1 MSNDDH
7 WSDVIEQVLNALDD
21 AGVADH
27 GTRDALTEGVRAAL
41 DAMSTGEGID
51 VQIIGHERTA
61 HGSEHPEVE
70 VVPGGRASSDPPT
83 SGERPSLRIAEPDED
98 HVSDAA
104 PPSVTRVRVHRRDR
118 ATPSAADLAHGG
130 WIRVNGDGQPESRW
144 QTVYAG
150 ARPRLYRV
158 ACSSGTLDV
167 SVDGAAVERLAT
179 GQSMD
184 TAGRAI
190 RVTTDDPGEGRGLYL
205 RIHEWESE
213 E

>member
-7 WSDVIEQVLNALDD
+7 WSDVIEQVLTALDE
-21 AGVADH
+21 ADVSDR
-27 GTRDALTEGVRAAL
+27 GTRDALAEGVRAAL
-41 DAMSTGEGID
+41 NAMSTGEGID
-51 VQIIGHERTA
+51 VQIIGHESMA
-61 HGSEHPEVE
+61 PDPGPPEVE
-70 VVPGGRASSDPPT
+70 VVPGGRASDDPPT
-83 SGERPSLRIAEPDED
+83 AGERPSLRVAEPDED
-98 HVSDAA
+98 HSNDAT
-104 PPSVTRVRVHRRDR
+104 PPVVTRVHVNRMNRTTTAPVE
-118 ATPSAADLAHGG
+118 LAHGG
-130 WIRVNGDGQPESRW
+130 WIRVTGDGQPESRW

-150 ARPRLYRV
+150 RRPRLYRV

-190 RVTTDDPGEGRGLYL
+190 RVTTDDRGEGRGLYV
-205 RIHEWESE
+205 RIHEWENE

>member
-7 WSDVIEQVLNALDD
+7 WSDVIEHVLTALDE
-21 AGVADH
+21 ADVSDR
-27 GTRDALTEGVRAAL
+27 GTRDALAEGVRAAL
-41 DAMSTGEGID
+41 DAMSTSEGID
-51 VQIIGHERTA
+51 VQIIGHESMA
-61 HGSEHPEVE
+61 PDPGMPEVE
-70 VVPGGRASSDPPT
+70 VVPGGRAGDDPPT
-83 SGERPSLRIAEPDED
+83 ASARPELRIAEPDED
-98 HVSDAA
+98 RPDDAT
-104 PPSVTRVRVHRRDR
+104 PPVVTRVHVNRLDR
-118 ATPSAADLAHGG
+118 ATTAPADLAHGG
-130 WIRVNGDGQPESRW
+130 WIRVRGDGQPESRW

-150 ARPRLYRV
+150 RRPRLYRV

-190 RVTTDDPGEGRGLYL
+190 RVTTDDRGEGRGLYV
-205 RIHEWESE
+205 RIHEWENE